1 MLLLKQTREPI
12 LNNSLST
19 NDLRKASTVQLGQM
33 TIKQLDEDYIH
44 ALDDPNNVRL
54 SKRLTPSQAQL
65 VLVRLLDV
73 IQRQIKSG
81 ELETP
86 DDWQA
91 QVTIIKVQRFEQYS
105 QRGIVLENYFGTN
118 LFRNWKIRQSL
129 GVATA
134 VGITVRRC

>member
-1 MLLLKQTREPI
+1 M
-12 LNNSLST
+12 
-19 NDLRKASTVQLGQM
+19 
-33 TIKQLDEDYIH
+33 IKQLDEDYIH
-44 ALDDPNNVRL
+44 ALDDPNNVKL

-91 QVTIIKVQRFEQYS
+91 QVTIIKSTQRTRIIFTK
-105 QRGIVLENYFGTN
+105 RT
-118 LFRNWKIRQSL
+118 
-129 GVATA
+129 
-134 VGITVRRC
+134 